1 MTAERPDPDAVPP
14 DPVPPDPVPPDPVPP
29 DPVPPATPVPVRS
42 DVSAGLDVL
51 GARDRAL
58 LPFQDLRVPLPVSA
72 APPEA
77 ARWLAFAGVLIGGLL
92 GGLIGY
98 GVGELLGGGSVWAAT
113 GALLGALIGAAGV
126 GVVSALTLRAMS
138 EWRTVEHPEATKPS
152 EADNVPDEGAESR

>member
-1 MTAERPDPDAVPP
+1 MTADRPDPDAVSSTT
-14 DPVPPDPVPPDPVPP
+14 VPPTPVSST
-29 DPVPPATPVPVRS
+29 TPVPVPS
-42 DVSAGLDVL
+42 EVSAGLDVL

-72 APPEA
+72 APPEG

-98 GVGELLGGGSVWAAT
+98 GVGELLGGGSIWAAT
-113 GALLGALIGAAGV
+113 GALLGALIGASGV

-138 EWRTVEHPEATKPS
+138 EWRTVEHPEAAKRS
-152 EADNVPDEGAESR
+152 GADEVQDEGTESQ